1 MLINEHTWQLLRI
14 SIVDQDKPRIDQ
26 EAHFELRM
34 NGEDVAAEVY
44 ERTGS
49 LEYALMQTGEDWSS
63 DPRMTAVYNR
73 SKARVANGGT
83 LLMASGIEQNDEK

>member
-1 MLINEHTWQLLRI
+1 M
-14 SIVDQDKPRIDQ
+14 DQDKPNIDQ
-26 EAHFELRM
+26 EAHFELRV

-49 LEYALMQTGEDWSS
+49 LDYALMQTGEDWSS

-73 SKARVANGGT
+73 SKARMANGGT
-83 LLMASGIEQNDEK
+83 LPKASDIEQNDEK